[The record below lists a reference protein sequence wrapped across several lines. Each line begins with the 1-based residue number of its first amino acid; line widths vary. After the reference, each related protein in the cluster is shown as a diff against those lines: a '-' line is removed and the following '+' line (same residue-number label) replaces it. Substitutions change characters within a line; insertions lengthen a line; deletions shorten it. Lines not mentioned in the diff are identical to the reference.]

1 MKVLVIGS
9 GGREFAICRK
19 LKTSALIDE
28 VYCAPGNPGMERI
41 GVHPVEIQ
49 ENNFKALATFAKQ
62 HAIAWTMVGPEDALA
77 DGIVDYFISNDLK
90 IIGPDK
96 QAAQLESSKDFA
108 LNFMQKFHIP
118 TAQHQTCTSME
129 EVDAVL
135 AQTSYPTVIKED
147 GLAGG
152 KGVFIVENQKEAL
165 KVLATLKV
173 SPQSPVIF
181 EEYLDGPEYSIF
193 VLLNQKSFQIL
204 PVAQDHKKIF
214 DHDRGPNTGGM
225 GAYSPVPQFT
235 VVDFDRT
242 VNEIVEPTI
251 NGIHTMGF
259 NYTGIIYIGIM
270 MTTNGPK
277 VIEYNVRLGDPET
290 QVVLPRIKNDF
301 GKLLTECVDQA
312 DLDPLEIDPQAYVN
326 VVLAAKGY
334 PQNYVKGQR
343 LPEFI
348 IHDKG
353 MIDYANVAVDDHER
367 LIGNGGRILS
377 VIGIG
382 DSIREAQ
389 ANAYEILSDYPVNQT
404 YYRHDIANRAVQK

>member
-1 MKVLVIGS
+1 MRILVIGS

-19 LKTSALIDE
+19 LKASALVDE
-28 VYCAPGNPGMERI
+28 VYCAPGNSGMKSI
-41 GVHPVEIQ
+41 GVHSVEIQ
-49 ENNFKALATFAKQ
+49 ENDFKALAAFAKQ

-77 DGIVDYFISNDLK
+77 DGIVDYFTEHGLK

-96 QAAQLESSKDFA
+96 EAAQLESSKDFA
-108 LNFMQKFHIP
+108 LRFMQKFQIP
-118 TAQHQTCTSME
+118 TAQYQTYTSME
-129 EVDAVL
+129 DVNTAL
-135 AQTSYPTVIKED
+135 AQHSYPLVIKED

-173 SPQSPVIF
+173 SSQTPVII
-181 EEYLDGPEYSIF
+181 EEYLEGPEYSIF

-204 PVAQDHKKIF
+204 PIAQDHKKIF

-225 GAYSPVPQFT
+225 GAYSPVPQFSDDDFKQT
-235 VVDFDRT
+235 VK
-242 VNEIVEPTI
+242 EIVEPTV
-251 NGIHTMGF
+251 NGIHSMNF

-270 MTTNGPK
+270 MTANGPK

-301 GKLLTECVDQA
+301 GKLLTQCVDQ
-312 DLDPLEIDPQAYVN
+312 ETIDPVEFENQAYVN

-334 PQNYVKGQR
+334 PQNYVKGQL
-343 LPEFI
+343 LPTFALQNR
-348 IHDKG
+348 G
-353 MIDYANVAVDDHER
+353 MIDYANVAVDDQGR
-367 LIGNGGRILS
+367 LVGNGGRILS

-382 DSIREAQ
+382 ASIKEAQ
-389 ANAYEILSDYPVNQT
+389 ANAYQILSDNPIPQT
-404 YYRHDIANRAVQK
+404 YYRRDIANRAVQK